1 MKTTNTT
8 LMLIIKKNK
17 ILLAQKKRDFGYG
30 KFNGVGGKVENG
42 ETIMQAAIRETKEEI
57 FIEPIDPI
65 LRGIIEFDEYYK
77 GERTKVI
84 MNIFVA
90 NSYYGRVRE
99 SDEMRPQWFNLHSIP
114 YDNMFP
120 DDRLWL
126 PKVLNGEAFKEKF
139 KFDEN
144 FNLISYSFKNMD

>member
-1 MKTTNTT
+1 
-8 LMLIIKKNK
+8 
-17 ILLAQKKRDFGYG
+17 
-30 KFNGVGGKVENG
+30 
-42 ETIMQAAIRETKEEI
+42 
-57 FIEPIDPI
+57 
-65 LRGIIEFDEYYK
+65 
-77 GERTKVI
+77 

-126 PKVLNGEAFKEKF
+126 PKVLNGEAFKAKF